1 MNDLIKNMPIEEKR
15 QIHTAGNPDFIPGF
29 CICMC
34 VYFPATI

>member
-1 MNDLIKNMPIEEKR
+1 MNDLIKNMPIEEKK
-15 QIHTAGNPDFIPGF
+15 TDTYGGNPDFIPGF